1 MIPRYRVLRERIE
14 AELADVRGAV
24 GKARD
29 AYDAA
34 QCDSHHATFF
44 LDSAAMNLHSFYSGI
59 ERIFEWIA
67 RELDGGLPTGSAWH
81 RDLLTQMTLEVE
93 SVRPAVIR
101 SGTAHSLGAYLRFRH
116 LVRNLYTWD
125 FEAAKLADLV
135 AGMADTLADLQTD
148 LSKFGRFLE
157 AASFADEI

>member
-1 MIPRYRVLRERIE
+1 ME
-14 AELADVRGAV
+14 AELVEVRRAAE
-24 GKARD
+24 KARQ

-34 QCDSHHATFF
+34 EEDSQQATFF

-67 RELDGGLPTGSAWH
+67 RELDGGLPSGSTWH
-81 RDLLTQMTLEVE
+81 RDLLMQMSLEVDG
-93 SVRPAVIR
+93 VRPAVIR
-101 SGTAHSLGAYLRFRH
+101 PETAHGLGVYLRFRH

-125 FEAAKLADLV
+125 FEAVKLTELV
-135 AGMADTLADLQTD
+135 GGMSDTLSDLQED
-148 LSKFGRFLE
+148 LAEFARFLE

>member
-1 MIPRYRVLRERIE
+1 MIPRYRVLGERIE
-14 AELADVRGAV
+14 AELVEVRRAA
-24 GKARD
+24 GKARQ

-34 QCDSHHATFF
+34 EADSQQATFF

-67 RELDGGLPTGSAWH
+67 RELDGGLPTGSTWH
-81 RDLLTQMTLEVE
+81 RDLLTQMSLEVGD
-93 SVRPAVIR
+93 VRPAVIR
-101 SGTAHSLGAYLRFRH
+101 SETARRLDAYLRFRH

-125 FEAAKLADLV
+125 FEAAKLAELVGGTADAVLGLEEDL
-135 AGMADTLADLQTD
+135 AEFA
-148 LSKFGRFLE
+148 RFLE